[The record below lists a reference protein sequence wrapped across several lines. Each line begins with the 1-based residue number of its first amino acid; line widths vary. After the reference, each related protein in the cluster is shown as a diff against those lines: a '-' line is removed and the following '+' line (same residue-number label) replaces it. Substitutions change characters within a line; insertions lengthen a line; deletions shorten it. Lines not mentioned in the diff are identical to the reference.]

1 MSEDTGTTAS
11 NDVPGLAWDAT
22 PKRAAVNRKKGRSVR
37 RHGPT
42 KDAPVQVQEPS
53 TMQIATSRFGTVEVS
68 EESLIRFDNGL
79 IGFPQEHVFALIPHG
94 NSTVIAWLQS
104 VDKPDLAFPV
114 VSAHGL
120 VSDYPDVPVTVA
132 AEKAGLGADLE
143 QIAILAVLCASQST
157 PASVN
162 LLAPILIDAATHRGA
177 QVFLEGSR
185 FTTRELFV
193 LPGVARERKD
203 GPVAGAAQAT

>member
-1 MSEDTGTTAS
+1 MSEDTGTAPS
-11 NDVPGLAWDAT
+11 NDVPGLAWDSTSA
-22 PKRAAVNRKKGRSVR
+22 RGVVGRKKGQDAR
-37 RHGPT
+37 RRRAT
-42 KDAPVQVQEPS
+42 KDAAVQVQEPS

-79 IGFPQEHVFALIPHG
+79 IGFTQEHVFALIPHG
-94 NSTVIAWLQS
+94 TSSMIAWLQS
-104 VDKPDLAFPV
+104 VATPELAFPV

-120 VSDYPDVPVTVA
+120 VSDYPDVPVAVV
-132 AEKAGLGADLE
+132 AEKVGLGTDLE
-143 QIAILAVLCASQST
+143 QIAILAVLCAAQGA

-162 LLAPILIDAATHRGA
+162 LLAPILIDVATHRGA

-193 LPGVARERKD
+193 LPGLARERKD
-203 GPVAGAAQAT
+203 GPTAGSARAP